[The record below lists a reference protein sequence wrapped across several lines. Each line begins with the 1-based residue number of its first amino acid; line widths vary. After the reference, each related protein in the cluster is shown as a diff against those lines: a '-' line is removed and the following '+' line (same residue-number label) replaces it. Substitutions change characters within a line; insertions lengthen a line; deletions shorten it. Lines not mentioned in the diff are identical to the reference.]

1 MKKKKKKFLTTSV
14 VLPKT
19 HLSHLNLSNIL
30 HPKKPTK
37 GLRDALPYTTTLGYI
52 YVFWPA

>member
-30 HPKKPTK
+30 YPKKPTK